1 MVPALL
7 ADLRRPWLWKG
18 SGIAS
23 VLVIGLL
30 GTLLLA
36 ANLEPTTGGPSPE
49 GPFRE
54 AGLSLML
61 TGAGVMGSCS
71 FTADFRAGC
80 LTRRVL
86 LFQRIPA
93 FIARALTTVLAALL
107 SGVIVGVAFGLSGAL
122 FPEGWQ
128 VSPQVVLAFAAM
140 AAMGSVWGFAIG
152 SFIRSHLVSLFA
164 VPLSLGVPQ
173 VLPLGNAEAYLFPFQ
188 AADWAN
194 QAAVHIPPSG
204 SFSGALA
211 WLLIVLGAAC
221 DVFSKR
227 DLA

>member
-1 MVPALL
+1 MVSSLL

-23 VLVIGLL
+23 LLVIGLL
-30 GTLLLA
+30 VALLVTA
-36 ANLEPTTGGPSPE
+36 RLESTTPPGLE
-49 GPFRE
+49 GVFRG

-61 TGAGVMGSCS
+61 TGAGVMGSFS

-86 LFQRIPA
+86 LFQRNPA
-93 FIARALTTVLAALL
+93 FIARALTTALAA
-107 SGVIVGVAFGLSGAL
+107 ILSGAMVGICFGL
-122 FPEGWQ
+122 AGGIFAQGWQ
-128 VSPQVVLAFAAM
+128 VSPHVVLAFAGM
-140 AAMGSVWGFAIG
+140 AAMGSAWGFAIG
-152 SFIRSHLVSLFA
+152 SLLRSHLVSLFA
-164 VPLSLGVPQ
+164 VPLSLVMPQ
-173 VLPLGNAEAYLFPFQ
+173 ILSLGSAETYLFPFQ

-194 QAAVHIPPSG
+194 QAAVHIPASE
-204 SFSGALA
+204 SFFGAVA

-221 DVFSKR
+221 AVFSKR